1 MQPLSRKN
9 AVKGSRSQ
17 GRASAPGSG
26 SPHPHPHPKVLRGTF
41 SWVLSHLTALDWV
54 FDRYVREHTP
64 VPAQH
69 LPIQTTPRCCLSTLG
84 VPLSSS
90 SCGPNHPGNLNPEDV
105 LVVGAG
111 ASWRSFMEK
120 VAMHWTQRWRIPLC
134 TELATAC
141 SPPQL
146 SRTFQGGFWASQSQS
161 PNCRQQPQG
170 HSSLETRPEKET
182 VT

>member
-1 MQPLSRKN
+1 MAEPQPLAQVAPTPTQRGQPHAPWHLLLGPVTSDCTGLGLRQ
-9 AVKGSRSQ
+9 VCEGTHPCPS
-17 GRASAPGSG
+17 SAPT
-26 SPHPHPHPKVLRGTF
+26 HPDSPKVLPF
-41 SWVLSHLTALDWV
+41 N
-54 FDRYVREHTP
+54 P
-64 VPAQH
+64 
-69 LPIQTTPRCCLSTLG
+69 G

-90 SCGPNHPGNLNPEDV
+90 SCGPNHPGDLNPEDM

-120 VAMHWTQRWRIPLC
+120 VAMHWTQRWRTPLC
-134 TELATAC
+134 TELPTAC

-161 PNCRQQPQG
+161 PNCRQQPPG